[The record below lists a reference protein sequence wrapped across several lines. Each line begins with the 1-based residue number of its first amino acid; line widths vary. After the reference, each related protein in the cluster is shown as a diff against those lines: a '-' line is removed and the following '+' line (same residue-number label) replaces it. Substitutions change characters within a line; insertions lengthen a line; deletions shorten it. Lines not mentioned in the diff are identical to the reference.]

1 MNEPSQKSQ
10 GATRR
15 PTPRPHFEKA
25 THVKRSDMALHVW
38 GDALSG
44 FVTDRVISSTK
55 QLHVLEYELAPGG
68 EFRHSASN
76 QTVFAADVLYFVVE
90 GELVLANP
98 QTGEVVSVKEGTG
111 RLFHR
116 GTWNHGF
123 NPGQKNVRVIE
134 YFSPPPAMGAAS
146 EFSKS
151 QPALPENKYDMGKN
165 VKNWPENHQVMQLK
179 TSFWEV
185 SDEKSILSFRDAAPT
200 HLIATV
206 VSTQFLQVIKG
217 TIQPGHMDDFAD
229 VEKESLIYMLEGQMW
244 VDVFDPAQ
252 GQSSVAI
259 LEAGEAMFLPAG
271 VRERLLVQ
279 SSTRAV
285 YLRGS
290 AEVPSDWKP

>member
-1 MNEPSQKSQ
+1 
-10 GATRR
+10 
-15 PTPRPHFEKA
+15 
-25 THVKRSDMALHVW
+25 
-38 GDALSG
+38 
-44 FVTDRVISSTK
+44 
-55 QLHVLEYELAPGG
+55 
-68 EFRHSASN
+68 
-76 QTVFAADVLYFVVE
+76 
-90 GELVLANP
+90 
-98 QTGEVVSVKEGTG
+98 
-111 RLFHR
+111 
-116 GTWNHGF
+116 
-123 NPGQKNVRVIE
+123 
-134 YFSPPPAMGAAS
+134 
-146 EFSKS
+146 
-151 QPALPENKYDMGKN
+151 MGKN
-165 VKNWPENHQVMQLK
+165 VMNWPENHQVMQLK

-185 SDEKSILSFRDAAPT
+185 SDEKSILSFRDVAPT
-200 HLIATV
+200 HLIATL

-229 VEKESLIYMLEGQMW
+229 VEKESVIYMLEGQMW